1 MRLGKFLA
9 TTAVAVIVAG
19 GASASTISDIVI
31 TSVTGEW
38 TSVTGGTNVSGLTT
52 NAISWGTT
60 TPSGGPQSGYTFVGA
75 APPTQGPFLSDTVF
89 TLGDFTHDNFPIN
102 SGTSIT
108 AATLEVTTDFTIG
121 GTAGSLTSQFIF
133 DHFETP
139 NDPAG
144 APCAAGGPEPCGDLV
159 TPTLNV
165 GASDS
170 LTIDGVDYFVSVT
183 GFSMGASFL
192 TAENASNTATLLGTF
207 TADVAAIPL
216 PAAGWMLLAGV
227 GGLAALRRRKKAA

>member
-38 TSVTGGTNVSGLTT
+38 TSVTGGTNVSGLNS

-60 TPSGGPQSGYTFVGA
+60 TPSGGPQSGYTFVGV
-75 APPTQGPFLSDTVF
+75 APPATAPFSSDTVF

-102 SGTSIT
+102 AGTSIT
-108 AATLEVTTDFTIG
+108 GATLDVTTDFTIG
-121 GTAGSLTSQFIF
+121 GVAGSLTSQIIF

-139 NDPAG
+139 NDAS
-144 APCAAGGPEPCGDLV
+144 PCPGGDGIPCGDIV

-183 GFSMGASFL
+183 GFNMGASFL